1 MIKTVNNNPYIRK
14 SMEITEISIPKIAL
28 IAGFIIF
35 LLLILSFLGMKYFQV
50 IHLPALRFVNIFIL
64 IFGLVFTFNYYRN
77 KTKILNIPY
86 LEGLWLGMLT
96 SLISCVAFSIF
107 IFIYFYF
114 IDSLLIQELKGNT
127 IMMGNSLTASAA
139 AFSSIIEGLCAGGIT
154 SFIIMQYYKSGFYK
168 TRQEKNNDINKV

>member
-1 MIKTVNNNPYIRK
+1 MIKTVNNNPFIRK
-14 SMEITEISIPKIAL
+14 SMVITETSIPKIAL
-28 IAGFIIF
+28 IAGFIIY
-35 LLLILSFLGMKYFQV
+35 LLLAFSFMAMKYFQV
-50 IHLPALRFVNIFIL
+50 IHFPALRFMNIFIL
-64 IFGLVFTFNYYRN
+64 IIGLVFTFKYYRN

-96 SLISCVAFSIF
+96 SLISCAAFSIS

-139 AFSSIIEGLCAGGIT
+139 ALTSIIEGLCTGGVT
-154 SFIIMQYYKSGFYK
+154 SFIIMQYYESGFYK
-168 TRQEKNNDINKV
+168 TRQEKNNDIAKV